1 MFYPLIL
8 TNISISAGRFIFRIL
23 GLFQPQSDPWVL
35 SPFLTPSLYLRGLTP
50 KCVLG
55 AASPLNSTPTR
66 LVLPP
71 QQLLLCSQE
80 INPQQEVLEVSLGQI
95 GRIVWPLEH
104 GLGVGRCELW
114 VGTPPW
120 PKVIRPLQEEET

>member
-23 GLFQPQSDPWVL
+23 GLFQPQSDPRVL

-66 LVLPP
+66 LVLRSAAAPSVFSGNQPP
-71 QQLLLCSQE
+71 ARGPGSQLGANWQ
-80 INPQQEVLEVSLGQI
+80 NSLATGAWSRSGQ
-95 GRIVWPLEH
+95 V
-104 GLGVGRCELW
+104 
-114 VGTPPW
+114 
-120 PKVIRPLQEEET
+120 